1 MLVSVNTLGMRQPQ
15 PRNKQYLRKFLSS
28 LFVLARCLIPDL
40 FPGNKTKHMA
50 ETFYNYFGQH
60 LNRSGFYD
68 RVIGHAKTTSDA
80 SVGRSFIEFMDGL
93 KGRCSNWP
101 TNSCP
106 ILISLDEVHVLY
118 TRREEDSESQHSLY
132 SLFRSVLSEVV
143 TCHFGVICQCMST
156 ASHIGSLAPSKETA
170 PSLRERNPEVTLPAP
185 FTELPFD
192 VGLIDNPL
200 ARDQENLSSVCS
212 LKFTVRFGRLL

>member
-1 MLVSVNTLGMRQPQ
+1 
-15 PRNKQYLRKFLSS
+15 
-28 LFVLARCLIPDL
+28 
-40 FPGNKTKHMA
+40 MA
-50 ETFYNYFGQH
+50 EIFYNYFGQH

-68 RVIGHAKTTSDA
+68 RVVGRAKATSEA
-80 SVGRSFIEFMDGL
+80 SVGRSFIEFMDEL

-101 TNSCP
+101 SEICP

-118 TRREEDSESQHSLY
+118 TRREEDGESLHSLY

-143 TCHFGVICQCMST
+143 SCHFGVICMST

-170 PSLRERNPEVTLPAP
+170 PSLRERNSEVVLPAP

-192 VGLIDNPL
+192 IDLIAKPL
-200 ARDQENLSSVCS
+200 APDQENLSSVGS
-212 LKFTVRFGRLL
+212 LKFTVRFGRPL

>member
-1 MLVSVNTLGMRQPQ
+1 
-15 PRNKQYLRKFLSS
+15 
-28 LFVLARCLIPDL
+28 
-40 FPGNKTKHMA
+40 MA

-68 RVIGHAKTTSDA
+68 RVVGCAKTTSDA
-80 SVGRSFIEFMDGL
+80 RVGRSFIEFMDGL

-101 TNSCP
+101 TEFCP

-143 TCHFGVICQCMST
+143 TCHFGVICMST

-170 PSLRERNPEVTLPAP
+170 PSLRKRNPEVSLPAP

-192 VGLIDNPL
+192 VDLIANPL
-200 ARDQENLSSVCS
+200 ACDQENLSSVGS
-212 LKFTVRFGRLL
+212 LKFTVRFGRPL